1 VLLEEFTQV
10 LSQQVEAIQQAIQD
24 AVPNEPTE
32 GEKNA
37 GFDVRAASAAIARLR
52 ALLESSDGDAAEA
65 FLVLE
70 GVLAGICDKP
80 RLSALDAAISECDFG
95 GALSKL
101 DEITNEYG
109 ANWGQVK

>member
-1 VLLEEFTQV
+1 MP
-10 LSQQVEAIQQAIQD
+10 D
-24 AVPNEPTE
+24 EPAE
-32 GEKNA
+32 REKNE

-52 ALLESSDGDAAEA
+52 ALLKSNDGDAREA
-65 FLVLE
+65 FLALE

-80 RLSALDAAISECDFG
+80 RLSALDAAISQFDFG

-109 ANWGQVK
+109 ANWEQVK